1 VQADAHDQL
10 TLPDVAPTL
19 DRVEWGKDH
28 CLKSGLDHVPDRI
41 RYLAMNGLTSLM
53 VLHDLISKHLSPLQ
67 DHPRPAWMYNGVND
81 IMQLDRGLRLSL
93 DKGLLAACLKALT
106 SDQFSAE
113 LMASPA
119 PYEPICLN
127 QVARTALLM
136 VMPTLD
142 NVDIIAVQ
150 RGDLSRGMAIPGTN
164 VSGGLG
170 GATSSRGSIVIGG
183 RGGSLAGGG
192 PAGGR
197 GTGATVDSGPAL
209 ALGKGKKK

>member
-1 VQADAHDQL
+1 VQADAHNQL
-10 TLPDVAPTL
+10 ALPDVAPPL
-19 DRVEWGKDH
+19 DRVEWGKDPY
-28 CLKSGLDHVPDRI
+28 LKSGLDHMLDRI
-41 RYLAMNGLTSLM
+41 QYLAMNGLTSLM
-53 VLHDLISKHLSPLQ
+53 VLHDLISKHLTPLQ
-67 DHPRPAWMYNGVND
+67 DHPRLAWMYTGVND
-81 IMQLDRGLRLSL
+81 IMQLDRGLGLSL

-106 SDQFSAE
+106 SDQFLAE

-119 PYEPICLN
+119 AYEPICMN

-142 NVDIIAVQ
+142 NVDITAVQ
-150 RGDLSRGMAIPGTN
+150 RGDLSCGMVIPGTN

-183 RGGSLAGGG
+183 QGGSPAGGG
-192 PAGGR
+192 PTGNR
-197 GTGATVDSGPAL
+197 GTGATVGSGPAP